1 MKSTGI
7 DAQLLAAAL
16 GELPIGIVVVG
27 ADGHLARATRL
38 ADELLEG
45 DLAVLDRAWGDALA
59 GQPRQGTLAIAGR
72 TISFEARPIHAR
84 DGTIAGAVAMVQD
97 VSARHL
103 REQVEREF
111 VANAAHELRTPLAAI
126 AGAIEVLEHGAKEL
140 PAERDLFLSHIAQQ
154 SDRLQRV
161 ISALLTIARFDA
173 GIEQPKLEVVPVRR
187 VLAAVAASLVSAPD
201 VRVSVRCR
209 RDVAVLAK
217 TDLLEEALANVA
229 ANAVRHTERGTIVL
243 SCRTVGDRAAIVVQD
258 TGSGVPTADR
268 ERVFERFYRAGSR
281 DAQGF
286 GLGLPIARHAI
297 ESMGGTVGLDAE
309 EGKGTTVEIRL
320 PLARLVREP

>member
-173 GIEQPKLEVVPVRR
+173 GIEQP
-187 VLAAVAASLVSAPD
+187 
-201 VRVSVRCR
+201 
-209 RDVAVLAK
+209 
-217 TDLLEEALANVA
+217 
-229 ANAVRHTERGTIVL
+229 
-243 SCRTVGDRAAIVVQD
+243 
-258 TGSGVPTADR
+258 
-268 ERVFERFYRAGSR
+268 
-281 DAQGF
+281 
-286 GLGLPIARHAI
+286 
-297 ESMGGTVGLDAE
+297 
-309 EGKGTTVEIRL
+309 
-320 PLARLVREP
+320 

>member
-27 ADGHLARATRL
+27 ADGHVARATRL
-38 ADELLEG
+38 ARELLAD
-45 DLAVLDRAWGDALA
+45 DLGRLDDAWAVALA
-59 GQPRQGTLAIAGR
+59 GETAQGTLEIRGR
-72 TISFEARPIHAR
+72 RVSFDARPIRATR
-84 DGTIAGAVAMVQD
+84 EAVVGAVAMVQD
-97 VSARHL
+97 VSARHR
-103 REQVEREF
+103 REEVEREF

-126 AGAIEVLEHGAKEL
+126 AGAIDVLEHGAKDS

-173 GIEQPKLEVVPVRR
+173 GIEQPKLEVVQVRR
-187 VLAAVAASLVSAPD
+187 VLAAVAAGLLPAKG

-209 RDVAVLAK
+209 RDVGVLAK
-217 TDLLEEALANVA
+217 ADLLEEALSNVA

-243 SCRTVGDRAAIVVQD
+243 SGRTAGDAASIVVRDTGTGVPDADRA
-258 TGSGVPTADR
+258 
-268 ERVFERFYRAGSR
+268 RVFERFYRGGSR

-286 GLGLPIARHAI
+286 GLGLPIARHAV
-297 ESMGGTVGLDAE
+297 ESMGGTIELDAE

-320 PLARLVREP
+320 PLARLVPEP